1 MYTFMYLVLYSHI
14 SHCFVLI
21 QVDAVIDA
29 TESEEVGVE
38 HLLRD
43 INDPSTSTLAGT
55 IKHKLSAL
63 VGLKESLEEMRDYLQ
78 KVVKG
83 EMEPNNE
90 IMYNVQSIFN
100 LLPNLNVDTL
110 SKAFVQHSNDVH
122 LVMYV
127 FMILR
132 PFRV

>member
-1 MYTFMYLVLYSHI
+1 
-14 SHCFVLI
+14 
-21 QVDAVIDA
+21 VDAVIDA

-83 EMEPNNE
+83 DMEPNNE

-127 FMILR
+127 FIILR
-132 PFRV
+132 PFRFDVLLTYPFVSIFCCEAL